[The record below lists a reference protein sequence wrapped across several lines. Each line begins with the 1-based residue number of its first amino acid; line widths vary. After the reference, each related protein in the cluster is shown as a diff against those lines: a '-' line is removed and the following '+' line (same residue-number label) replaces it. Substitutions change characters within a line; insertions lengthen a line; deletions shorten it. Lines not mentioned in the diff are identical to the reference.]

1 MAMPASS
8 HAPSSPHDPAAQAQ
22 KLQTTAKNYSA
33 AGSWGELLDRLVGP
47 LSPRRR
53 NSGFDKAPQ
62 AAKAKLATAP
72 HIFGLN
78 VYNVH
83 ISST

>member
-1 MAMPASS
+1 MAMNASS
-8 HAPSSPHDPAAQAQ
+8 HPASSPHDPAGRAQT
-22 KLQTTAKNYSA
+22 LQTTAKNYSA
-33 AGSWGELLDRLVGP
+33 AGSWGELLGRLRGS

-53 NSGFDKAPQ
+53 NFGFDKAPQ

-78 VYNVH
+78 V
-83 ISST
+83 